1 MTSTIVVGVDGS
13 APSLAAVEYAA
24 RDAARRNAALRIIHV
39 WPPLTMGDREIHDT
53 ERGHHEG
60 IVADARRR
68 ASECAPDIEIS
79 TQLTRGD
86 VVDQLHREA
95 MGADEVVIGS
105 RGMGGFAGLI
115 LGSVGLALAGH
126 VAGPVVV
133 VRTSP
138 RHVYGELLAGF
149 DGSEESETALDFA
162 FAEAERREAR
172 LKIVYAWQPPALAA
186 SAAGYGTLIQDL
198 YDERMS
204 FVRQQLAAWA
214 EKFPHVPV
222 EHVGVCDHPVHALS
236 EESRTAD
243 LVIVGSRGRG
253 VLRSAALGSV
263 GCGLLHR
270 AHCPVAVVTD
280 RQDRR

>member
-39 WPPLTMGDREIHDT
+39 WPPLTMGDREVHET
-53 ERGHHEG
+53 GRRHHEG
-60 IVADARRR
+60 IVAEAQRR
-68 ASECAPDIEIS
+68 AWDAAPDIEIS
-79 TQLTRGD
+79 AHLIRGD
-86 VVDQLHREA
+86 VIDRLDREA

-126 VAGPVVV
+126 TPAPLVV
-133 VRTSP
+133 VRKPS
-138 RHVYGELLAGF
+138 RHTYGEIVAGY

-162 FAEAERREAR
+162 FAEAERRDAR
-172 LKIVYAWQPPALAA
+172 LKLVYAWQPPTLAA
-186 SAAGYGTLIQDL
+186 SAAGYGTLIQKMF
-198 YDERMS
+198 DEQTT
-204 FVRQQLAAWA
+204 FVWQQLAPWT

-222 EHVGVCDHPVHALS
+222 EHTGVCGHPVYVLS

-253 VLRSAALGSV
+253 VIRSTALGSV
-263 GCGLLHR
+263 GYGLLHR
-270 AHCPVAVVTD
+270 AHCPVAIVTEKED
-280 RQDRR
+280 GR